1 MERDLSK
8 PSGTAEAFSRTER
21 LLGPDAMAR
30 LARARIA
37 VFGVGGVGGFA
48 VEALARSGV
57 GAFELV
63 DPDRVC
69 LSNLNRQILATRD
82 TIGAY
87 KVDVAADRI
96 RSINPCAEVAGHRLF
111 FLPESESPFDFA
123 ACDYVIDAVDTVR
136 AKVEIVLRARAAGVP
151 AISSMGAG
159 NKLDP
164 CGFVCTDLA
173 KTSVCPLARV
183 MRKELGK
190 RGIRHLDVVWS
201 RETPVVPRAAG
212 DGESVRSGSGRPV
225 PGSIAFVPSVAGLV
239 LAGAVVRKLTE
250 NVRKCKG

>member
-1 MERDLSK
+1 MEIDGAI
-8 PSGTAEAFSRTER
+8 PSEQTEAFSRTER
-21 LLGPDAMAR
+21 LLGSAAMAR
-30 LARARIA
+30 LARARVA
-37 VFGVGGVGGFA
+37 VFGVGGVGGYA

-69 LSNLNRQILATRD
+69 LSNLNRQILATRA

-87 KVDVAADRI
+87 KVDVAAERI
-96 RSINPCAEVAGHRLF
+96 RSINPAAEVAGHRLF

-123 ACDYVIDAVDTVR
+123 RCDYVIDAVDTVG
-136 AKVEIVLRARAAGVP
+136 AKIEIVLRARTAGVP
-151 AISSMGAG
+151 VISSMGAG

-164 CGFVCTDLA
+164 CGFVCTDLT

-201 RETPVVPRAAG
+201 RESPVKPCEVAG
-212 DGESVRSGSGRPV
+212 GETVRPGSGRPV
-225 PGSIAFVPSVAGLV
+225 PGSVAFVPSVAGLI
-239 LAGAVVRKLTE
+239 LAGEVVRRLAGNAE
-250 NVRKCKG
+250 